1 MIGDSLQDPSDA
13 LPERLFP
20 RVTEPDHLG
29 AAASTKAPGPHPL
42 AAFDAERRR
51 FLEHRAEEA
60 LRRKQ
65 GLWTLAK
72 AIVDGSG
79 PTDLPGLEAKLVEIG
94 ATYEELRPIVDQL
107 IAQRDASRRAAE
119 IAEQQRERDEQER
132 ERSRAQRAALA
143 ADEAARAAE
152 LQRVLEATGAT
163 PVNLSET
170 SRRLRE
176 GSCRQPTILPNENA
190 P

>member
-1 MIGDSLQDPSDA
+1 MIGDVLSQDPSA
-13 LPERLFP
+13 LPDRLFP
-20 RVTEPDHLG
+20 QPEHLG
-29 AAASTKAPGPHPL
+29 AAGSKAVAAPGPHPL

-51 FLEHRAEEA
+51 VLEHRAEEA
-60 LRRKQ
+60 MRRKQ

-72 AIVDGSG
+72 AIVDGAG
-79 PTDLPGLEAKLVEIG
+79 PTDLSGLEAKLAEIG
-94 ATYEELRPIVDQL
+94 AAYEELRPIVDML
-107 IAQRDASRRAAE
+107 VASRDASRRAEQAHELEVKAE
-119 IAEQQRERDEQER
+119 EQER
-132 ERSRAQRAALA
+132 ERARAQRAALV

-152 LQRVLEATGAT
+152 LQRALTASGAT

-176 GSCRQPTILPNENA
+176 GSCRQPTILPNPNA